1 MLQNATETNSLVAK
15 LRDRRWMVLA
25 IAATLSLSGAAYT
38 FQSFQSSTPEA
49 KSPVI
54 AVPEIKTVTALGRL
68 EPTGEVIKLSAPTS
82 NNGNRVDQLLVK
94 EGDQVKKGQVIAVL
108 DSRDRLQ
115 AAYEQAKE
123 DVKVAQAKL
132 AITQAG
138 AKQGEIAAQ
147 QAEIHRLTAQRQ
159 GDINA
164 QEATVARL
172 ESQLENAKTEFN
184 RYETLYQSG
193 VISASQRD
201 SKRLTLETAQK
212 SLQEAREVLSRIRST
227 SPAELNQAKAN
238 LARIAEVRPVE
249 VAANQADVNR
259 AIAAMNQAKAVLDQ
273 AYVRSPV
280 NGEILYVHTRSGE
293 VVSNDGI
300 VEIGQTRQMEVVAEV
315 YQSDVSKVRLGQQVR
330 VTSDSLPGELS
341 GTVKRIG
348 SQVRRQVIINTDPS
362 TNIDARIVEVRVALD
377 AASSKKAAKF
387 TNLQV
392 KVVIAQ

>member
-1 MLQNATETNSLVAK
+1 MLQNATASNFFVAK
-15 LRDRRWMVLA
+15 LRDRRWVLLM
-25 IAATLSLSGAAYT
+25 IAATLSLSGAAY
-38 FQSFQSSTPEA
+38 SLWRVQSSTPVA
-49 KSPVI
+49 KSPMI
-54 AVPEIKTVTALGRL
+54 VPEIKTVTALGRL

-82 NNGNRVDQLLVK
+82 SNGNRVDQLLVK
-94 EGDQVKKGQVIAVL
+94 EGDQVKKGQVIAIL

-115 AAYEQAKE
+115 AAYEQAQE

-138 AKQGEIAAQ
+138 AKKGEIAAQ
-147 QAEIHRLTAQRQ
+147 QAEIQRLTAQRQ

-164 QEATVARL
+164 QEATVDRL
-172 ESQLENAKTEFN
+172 ESELQNAKTEYN
-184 RYETLYQSG
+184 RYEALYQSG
-193 VISASQRD
+193 AISTSQHD
-201 SKRLTLETAQK
+201 SKRLTLDTAQK
-212 SLQEAREVLSRIRST
+212 SLQEARVVLNRIRST

-238 LARIAEVRPVE
+238 LARIAEVRPVD
-249 VAANQADVNR
+249 VAASQADVNR
-259 AIAAMNQAKAVLDQ
+259 AISAMNQAKAILDQ

-315 YQSDVSKVRLGQQVR
+315 YQSDVSKVRLAQEVR
-330 VTSDSLPGELS
+330 ITSDSLPGELL

-348 SQVRRQVIINTDPS
+348 SQVRRQSIINTDPS

-377 AASSKKAAKF
+377 AASSTKAAKY

-392 KVVIAQ
+392 NVVIEQ

>member
-1 MLQNATETNSLVAK
+1 MLQNATASNFFVAK
-15 LRDRRWMVLA
+15 LRDRRWVLLM
-25 IAATLSLSGAAYT
+25 IAATLSLSGAAY
-38 FQSFQSSTPEA
+38 SLWRVQSSTPVA
-49 KSPVI
+49 KSPMI
-54 AVPEIKTVTALGRL
+54 VPEIKTVTALGRL

-82 NNGNRVDQLLVK
+82 SNGNRVDQSLVK
-94 EGDQVKKGQVIAVL
+94 EGDQVKKGQVIAIL

-115 AAYEQAKE
+115 AAYEQAQE

-138 AKQGEIAAQ
+138 AKKGEIAAQ
-147 QAEIHRLTAQRQ
+147 QAEIQRLAAQRQ

-164 QEATVARL
+164 QEATVDRL
-172 ESQLENAKTEFN
+172 ESELQNAKTEYN
-184 RYETLYQSG
+184 RYEALYQSG
-193 VISASQRD
+193 AISTSQHD
-201 SKRLTLETAQK
+201 SKRLTLDTAQK
-212 SLQEAREVLSRIRST
+212 SLQEARVVLNRIRST

-238 LARIAEVRPVE
+238 LARIAEVRPVD
-249 VAANQADVNR
+249 VAASQADVNR
-259 AIAAMNQAKAVLDQ
+259 AIAAMNQAKAILDQ

-330 VTSDSLPGELS
+330 ITSDSLPGELL

-348 SQVRRQVIINTDPS
+348 SQVRRQMIINTDPS

-377 AASSKKAAKF
+377 AASSKKVAKF

-392 KVVIAQ
+392 KVVIEQ